1 MFCLQYSTEC
11 YDNQKYDNRQSKV
24 FQEFVFSDI
33 SSPYWEKIQVVW
45 DQNREPNINLFI
57 LSKPEGAYRPTAYE
71 KWGCTFVK
79 IKRLRIKFAQHSL
92 FSFICLY
99 PLKFPLFHNNCSGK
113 KNQFKRGNPTLVCV
127 KHWQRKFYKIIG
139 TNREISRNVLV
150 T

>member
-57 LSKPEGAYRPTAYE
+57 LSKPEGAHRPTTYE
-71 KWGCTFVK
+71 K
-79 IKRLRIKFAQHSL
+79 
-92 FSFICLY
+92 
-99 PLKFPLFHNNCSGK
+99 
-113 KNQFKRGNPTLVCV
+113 
-127 KHWQRKFYKIIG
+127 
-139 TNREISRNVLV
+139 
-150 T
+150 